1 MSSLS
6 GRHAL
11 VTGGNRGIGEA
22 IVRALAACGASVTLL
37 VRNKQAGDAVAAS
50 LPGTHGVVVADLTD
64 HHAVHE
70 ACADAQRQRGPID
83 ILVNNAGFAE
93 SASFLKTPPELFE
106 RMIGIHLLGAVHT
119 TQAVLPGMIERK
131 RGHVVNMASTAGL
144 HGQAYVTAYV
154 AAKHALV
161 GLTKALALEV
171 AKHGIAVNA
180 ICPGYTDTDIVRD
193 AVERIHTKTGRTR
206 FEALAS
212 ILSSAGQQRLVAV
225 SEVADAVVSLCTAPA
240 DAPSGRAVVVDGSS
254 GT

>member
-22 IVRALAACGASVTLL
+22 IGRALASCGASVTLL
-37 VRNKQAGDAVAAS
+37 VRDKSKGDAVAQS
-50 LPGTHGVVVADLTD
+50 LPGEHGVVVADLTD
-64 HHAVHE
+64 GQSVHLG
-70 ACADAQRQRGPID
+70 CADAARQRGPID

-93 SASFLKTPPELFE
+93 SLPFLKTPPELFE
-106 RMIGIHLLGAVHT
+106 RMFAIHLLGAVHT

-161 GLTKALALEV
+161 GLTRSLALEV

-180 ICPGYTDTDIVRD
+180 VCPGYTDTDIVRD
-193 AVERIHTKTGRTR
+193 AVARIVAKTGRSR
-206 FEALAS
+206 DDALTS
-212 ILSSAGQQRLVAV
+212 ILSSAGQQRLVTV
-225 SEVADAVVSLCTAPA
+225 SEVADAVVSLCTVSA
-240 DAPSGRAVVVDGSS
+240 DTRSGQAVVVDGSS

>member
-11 VTGGNRGIGEA
+11 VTGANRGIGEA
-22 IVRALAACGASVTLL
+22 IVRALAACGASVSLL
-37 VRNKQAGDAVAAS
+37 VRDRNRGEAVASS
-50 LPGTHGVVVADLTD
+50 LEGTHGVVVADLTD
-64 HHAVHE
+64 RPAVHE
-70 ACADAQRQRGPID
+70 ACVDAARQRGAID

-93 SASFLKTPPELFE
+93 SAPFLKTPPELFE
-106 RMIGIHLLGAVHT
+106 RMMSIHLLGAVHT

-131 RGHVVNMASTAGL
+131 GGHVVNMASTAGL

-180 ICPGYTDTDIVRD
+180 VCPGYADTDIVRD
-193 AVERIHTKTGRTR
+193 AVERIHTKTGRSR

-212 ILSSAGQQRLVAV
+212 ILSSAGQRRLVTV
-225 SEVADAVVSLCTAPA
+225 SEIADAVVTLCTAPA
-240 DAPSGRAVVVDGSS
+240 DAPSGQTVVVDGSS

>member
-37 VRNKQAGDAVAAS
+37 VRDREKGEAVARS
-50 LPGTHGVVVADLTD
+50 LAGKHGVVVADLTD
-64 HHAVHE
+64 RPSVGD
-70 ACADAQRQRGPID
+70 ACAHAERERGPMA

-93 SASFLKTPPELFE
+93 SAPFLRTPPELFE
-106 RMIGIHLLGAVHT
+106 RMFAIHLLGAVHT
-119 TQAVLPGMIERK
+119 TQAVLPGMIERQ

-161 GLTKALALEV
+161 GLTRALALEV

-180 ICPGYTDTDIVRD
+180 VCPGYTDTDIVRD
-193 AVERIHTKTGRTR
+193 AVAKIMAKTGRTR
-206 FEALAS
+206 DEALTS
-212 ILSSAGQQRLVAV
+212 ILSAAGQQRLVTV
-225 SEVADAVVSLCTAPA
+225 SEVADAVVSLCTVSA
-240 DAPSGRAVVVDGSS
+240 DITSGQAVVVDGSS